1 MVTNKFL
8 IDLSYNQDVIF
19 ENCKRYFDRS
29 NFMFGQS
36 EVILTKAGVL
46 QINRKNK
53 YKKLKGTLLDRK
65 Y

>member
-46 QINRKNK
+46 
-53 YKKLKGTLLDRK
+53 
-65 Y
+65 